1 MMRLRTVFLTALLI
15 ICAGVCPAGTGAER
29 DVDSMLER
37 TRRVVEQQVG
47 PGEAVHC
54 DGKKVRVFLFLG
66 QSNMVGRGKADEFP
80 EEMRKPRGDI
90 LRLSKTG
97 WVRQIPGERRNGP
110 EISFAHLLHQ
120 HEPDTPVGIIKVA
133 IGGTGIRA
141 FLPEW
146 DYEAAEMTGDGHKG
160 PIYRIIKEKIEQAK
174 RSCEPSFEGV
184 FWKQG
189 GSDMKRKETA
199 EGYVDHLLT
208 ITRALRRDT
217 GNPKMPLFV
226 GTYFTPVELGPS
238 RVRDLLSWKWPAG
251 LEVLQ
256 AHLDA
261 EQKIPH
267 TVSVIHGRLP
277 CVAPDDSHFNT
288 EGHVILGRLFY
299 KAFVEYRKVGGKKRR
314 GGRPE
319 FRPVKD
325 NPMLPRVLL
334 IGDSISIGYTI
345 PVRKRLAGKANVHRP
360 LTNCAHTRKGL
371 EQLDEW
377 LGSKEWDVIHFN
389 WGLHDLKYVDEKGR
403 RVSPSKGTQQI
414 PIEQYEK
421 NLEKLV
427 TRLKKTG
434 AKLIWA
440 ATTPVP
446 EGAGGRIK
454 RDAARYNA
462 VAEKIMEKHGVMID
476 DLYACVKPHLEE
488 AQRPAN
494 VHFNNH
500 GNKLLADQVTE
511 HILRALGE

>member
-1 MMRLRTVFLTALLI
+1 MRLQMVFMAALLI
-15 ICAGVCPAGTGAER
+15 ICAAVCQAGTGDER
-29 DVDSMLER
+29 DIDSMLAR

-47 PGEAVHC
+47 PGEAVDC
-54 DGKKVRVFLFLG
+54 DGRRVRVFLFLG
-66 QSNMVGRGKADEFP
+66 QSNMVGRGKGDEFP
-80 EEMRKPRGDI
+80 EEMRKPRNDI
-90 LRLSKTG
+90 LRLSKRG

-110 EISFAHLLHQ
+110 EISFARLLHQ

-146 DYEAAEMTGDGHKG
+146 DYDAAEMTGDGKKG
-160 PIYRIIKEKIEQAK
+160 PIYRIIREKIEQAK

-184 FWKQG
+184 FWKQDAA
-189 GSDMKRKETA
+189 DMKRQETA
-199 EGYVDHLLT
+199 NGYLGHLQT
-208 ITRALRRDT
+208 IIEALRRDT
-217 GNPKMPLFV
+217 GNQKLPLFV
-226 GTYFTPVELGPS
+226 GTYFTQVGLDSS
-238 RVRDLLSWKWPAG
+238 RVQELAPRKRPAG
-251 LEVLQ
+251 LQVLQ

-261 EQKIPH
+261 EEKIPH

-277 CVAPDDSHFNT
+277 CVAPGDSHFNT
-288 EGHVILGRLFY
+288 EGQVILGRLFY
-299 KAFVEYRKVGGKKRR
+299 EAFVEYRRTGGKKK
-314 GGRPE
+314 GGRRPE

-345 PVRKRLAGKANVHRP
+345 PVRKRLAGRANVHRP

-371 EQLDEW
+371 EELDKW
-377 LGSKEWDVIHFN
+377 LDSKEWDVIHFN
-389 WGLHDLKYVDEKGR
+389 WGLHDLKYIDEKGR
-403 RVSPSKGTQQI
+403 RVPPSKGKQQI

-427 TRLKKTG
+427 IRLKKTG

-454 RDAARYNA
+454 GDAVRYNA
-462 VAEKIMEKHGVMID
+462 VAEKIMKKHGVMINN
-476 DLYACVKPHLEE
+476 LYACVEPHLEE

-494 VHFNNH
+494 VHFNDK

-511 HILRALGE
+511 HIVRALGE